1 MVRPVTFFWLAHAV
15 AFVVIC
21 REWIAYFRAA
31 AHIRAV
37 ARSEG
42 KDWPFTKDPKYQAL
56 FVYSPQSFLEPGDSP
71 NLRAAKNELLTL
83 RARMWR
89 VVFVAI
95 GISVFGVVLA
105 VAWSITSGFLYDR

>member
-31 AHIRAV
+31 SHIRTV

-42 KDWPFTKDPKYQAL
+42 KDWPFTKDPKYQTL
-56 FVYSPQSFLEPGDSP
+56 FVYSPQSLLEPDDSP
-71 NLRAAKNELLTL
+71 NLRDAKNELLTL
-83 RARMWR
+83 RARLWR
-89 VVFVAI
+89 VVFTAI
-95 GISVFGVVLA
+95 AISVSGVVLA
-105 VAWSITSGFLYDR
+105 VAWSITSGYLYDR

>member
-15 AFVVIC
+15 AFIVIC

-56 FVYSPQSFLEPGDSP
+56 FVYSPQSLLEPDDSP
-71 NLRAAKNELLTL
+71 NLRDAKNELLTL

-89 VVFVAI
+89 VVITAI
-95 GISVFGVVLA
+95 AISASGVVLA
-105 VAWSITSGFLYDR
+105 VAWSITSRFLYDR